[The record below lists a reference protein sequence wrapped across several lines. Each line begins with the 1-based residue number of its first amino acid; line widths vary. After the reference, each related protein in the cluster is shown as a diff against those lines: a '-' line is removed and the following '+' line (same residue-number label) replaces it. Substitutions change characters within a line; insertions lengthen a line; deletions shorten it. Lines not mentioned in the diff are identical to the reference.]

1 MFVHLYNNKPRYNL
15 CEARFAYLSVTL
27 KCRVFNNSFMGI
39 LSRIFIIGIIISL
52 FSPQVV
58 QSQASGDRD
67 SLFNELEAGSIDTTT
82 FLELCRCI
90 NTNLYNDPDLS
101 MQDARKVLDIALEK
115 AYTSV
120 IPRMILF
127 QGIAYDLNG
136 KYDSA
141 ILMYDSAM
149 MAAQRYDDKKV
160 LGDVFNNYGIV
171 YSILGQLELSIEYS
185 LKALDVFE
193 EIRDSASSAKV
204 YNNLGSR
211 YSEMGMN
218 EKAVEYY
225 QQAILINE
233 KYSDRSKLAKNFG
246 NIGTVYSSSGQHEK
260 ALEYYT
266 KAYMIQKDLNNKL
279 DMSITLLNMA
289 ITHKNMQ
296 QYDLALSLAK
306 QSFSLADETNDEIG
320 RLVYYI
326 TAGDIYKEKKEYS
339 RALSFYT
346 SAEGLADSIGAQQ
359 NILEIY
365 SGLADVHALLGNYR
379 QAYHYNEAHN
389 KQRISLLDEEKA
401 RALDMIQKFEKNRKQ
416 AEIDLLTKDARIQDL
431 NMRRQ
436 KIIRNSLAGAG
447 ALVLLLVI
455 LLWHRYRY
463 VRRTRDTL
471 EEKNVIIQDEKEK
484 SDKLLLNIL
493 PEETAQELKTHGSS
507 KARSFE
513 MVTVMF
519 TDFKGFTRMAEV
531 LSPDELVAEIDHCFK
546 AFDNIISKYNIEK
559 IKTIGDAYMCA
570 GGLPV
575 PNKTNPEDVVRAA
588 LEIRDFML
596 NMKANRAQ
604 KNENAFEIRIG
615 VHTGPVIAG
624 IVGVKKF
631 QYDIW
636 GDTVNIAARMESS
649 GEEGKVNISETTY
662 RHIKNTFNC
671 TPRGKIQ
678 AKNKGEIEMYFVK

>member
-1 MFVHLYNNKPRYNL
+1 
-15 CEARFAYLSVTL
+15 
-27 KCRVFNNSFMGI
+27 MGI
-39 LSRIFIIGIIISL
+39 LSRFFIVGIIIFL
-52 FSPQVV
+52 FSSNTLR
-58 QSQASGDRD
+58 SQKAGNPD
-67 SLFNELEAGSIDTTT
+67 SLFRELETGNIDTSA
-82 FLELCRCI
+82 FFELCHCI
-90 NTNLYNDPDLS
+90 NASLYNDPDLS
-101 MQDARKVLDIALEK
+101 MQNARKALDIALE
-115 AYTSV
+115 ADYIPV
-120 IPRMILF
+120 IPRMILY

-141 ILMYDSAM
+141 ILMYDSALV
-149 MAAQRYDDKKV
+149 AAHQYDDKKV
-160 LGDVFNNYGIV
+160 LGDVYNNYGIV
-171 YSILGQLELSIEYS
+171 YSVLGQLELSIEYS

-218 EKAVEYY
+218 EKAIEYY
-225 QQAILINE
+225 QMAIQINE
-233 KYSDRSKLAKNFG
+233 KYADLSRLVRNYG
-246 NIGTVYSSSGQHEK
+246 NIGTVYSSAKKQEK

-266 KAYMIQKDLNNKL
+266 KAYMIQKDLDNKL

-296 QYDLALSLAK
+296 QYDLALSLVK
-306 QSFSLADETNDEIG
+306 QSFSLAVETNNEIG
-320 RLVYYI
+320 RLFYYI
-326 TAGDIYKEKKEYS
+326 TAADIHKEKKEY
-339 RALSFYT
+339 RKALNFYAL
-346 SAEGLADSIGAQQ
+346 AEGLADSISAQQ
-359 NILEIY
+359 NMLEIY
-365 SGLADVHALLGNYR
+365 SGLADIHASLGNYQ
-379 QAYHYNEAHN
+379 QAYHYNEAYN
-389 KQRISLLDEEKA
+389 NLRISLLDEEKA
-401 RALDMIQKFEKNRKQ
+401 RALDMIQEFEKDRKQ
-416 AEIDLLTKDARIQDL
+416 AEIDLLTKDAEIQDL
-431 NMRRQ
+431 NIRKQ

-447 ALVLLLVI
+447 AFVLLLII

-484 SDKLLLNIL
+484 SDELLLNIL
-493 PEETAQELKTHGSS
+493 PEETAQELKTYGSS

-570 GGLPV
+570 GGLPLA
-575 PNKTNPEDVVRAA
+575 NKTNPEDVVRAA

-596 NMKANRAQ
+596 SLKANREERN
-604 KNENAFEIRIG
+604 KNAFEIRIG
-615 VHTGPVIAG
+615 VHTGPVVAG

-662 RHIKNTFNC
+662 QHIKNTFDC